1 MTGALKNGAD
11 PRYYKEWVTL
21 APTGKLVV
29 EGRRIRDSHT
39 SGWPIVF
46 EHEDTRVV
54 SKMLII
60 LNEG

>member
-1 MTGALKNGAD
+1 MTGVLKIGAD
-11 PRYYKEWVTL
+11 PRYYKEWVTVVP
-21 APTGKLVV
+21 AGKLVV

-39 SGWPIVF
+39 VGWPIVF

-54 SKMLII
+54 SKMLLI